1 MKANYLPHLAGRVF
15 GVPLLIQPQ
24 KLSVIL
30 QAIGPRLGLPPGE
43 FEIEGLGVPVVARVT
58 QSPLD
63 EGDDP
68 DEMDDAA
75 RSQKPY
81 LVTPEGVAILGVS
94 GTLVKKASW
103 LDAASGMQSYE
114 SIRADFQDAVR
125 DPRIQGILLD
135 VDSPGGEVG
144 GLFDLADEIYNAR
157 AEKPCMAISDDDAFS
172 AAYAIASSAQ
182 RLFVTRTGGVGSV
195 GVIALHLDQSG
206 FDEKAGRK
214 YTAIYAGA
222 KKNDFNPHEALSG
235 SAKDELQ
242 SEIDRLYD
250 MFVGTV
256 ARNREMKPALVR
268 NTEAGLYYAEKAI
281 SAGFADQVGTFDD
294 ALDAVLEAA
303 TARKQTRVAASAATQ
318 IPIGEMT
325 MSQQVEKK
333 TADAPA
339 APPVPAE
346 VKPPEVPASAA
357 AVAPAVATPVVDA
370 AAIEA
375 RLRAEYEE
383 IAVLC
388 TLSGHPE
395 LVAEMIASKKTV
407 AQVREHLLAIKAQE
421 SQRTAVQSHVQA
433 SPTGAEAQLNAAAQQ
448 LAASR
453 NIPFAQAYVEAM
465 KLHPELYQQ
474 YLAEKSAPVRAN

>member
-30 QAIGPRLGLPPGE
+30 QAIGPRLGLRQAE
-43 FEIEGLGVPVVARVT
+43 IEIEGLGAPVVARMPVD
-58 QSPLD
+58 D
-63 EGDDP
+63 EDDP
-68 DEMDDAA
+68 DEMA
-75 RSQKPY
+75 RSQKRY
-81 LVTPEGVAILGVS
+81 LVTPEGIAVIGVS

-103 LDAASGMQSYE
+103 LDSASGLQSYE
-114 SIRADFQDAVR
+114 SIRADFQDAVG

-157 AEKPCMAISDDDAFS
+157 AEKPCMAIADDDAFS

-182 RLFVTRTGGVGSV
+182 RVFVTRTGGVGSV
-195 GVIALHLDQSG
+195 GVIALHLDQSA

-222 KKNDFNPHEALSG
+222 RKNDFNPHEPLSG

-242 SEIDRLYD
+242 AEIDRLYD

-268 NTEAGLYYAEKAI
+268 NTEAGLCYAEKAI

-294 ALDAVLEAA
+294 ALNAVLEAA
-303 TARKQTRVAASAATQ
+303 TARKQARVAASAATQ
-318 IPIGEMT
+318 IPKGETT
-325 MSQQVEKK
+325 MSQQVETK
-333 TADAPA
+333 TADASA
-339 APPVPAE
+339 VPPVSAE
-346 VKPPEVPASAA
+346 VKSQEPP
-357 AVAPAVATPVVDA
+357 APAATMPVVDA
-370 AAIEA
+370 AAIET

-395 LVAEMIASKKTV
+395 LVAELIASKKTV
-407 AQVREHLLAIKAQE
+407 AQVREHLLALKAQE
-421 SQRTAVQSHVQA
+421 SQRTAIQSHVQG
-433 SPTGAEAQLNAAAQQ
+433 SPTGAEGQLNAAAQQ

>member
-30 QAIGPRLGLPPGE
+30 QAIGPRLGLPTGE

-58 QSPLD
+58 QNPLD

-75 RSQKPY
+75 RVQKPY
-81 LVTPEGVAILGVS
+81 LVTPEGVAIIGVS

-103 LDAASGMQSYE
+103 LDAVSGMQSYE

-157 AEKPCMAISDDDAFS
+157 AEKPCFAIADDDAFS

-195 GVIALHLDQSG
+195 GVIALHLDQSS
-206 FDEKAGRK
+206 FDEKVGRK

-222 KKNDFNPHEALSG
+222 RKNDFNPHEALSG

-242 SEIDRLYD
+242 AEIDRLYD

-303 TARKQTRVAASAATQ
+303 TARKQARVAAPPATQ
-318 IPIGEMT
+318 IPKGEIT

-333 TADAPA
+333 TADASA
-339 APPVPAE
+339 APLVPAE
-346 VKPPEVPASAA
+346 VKLPEAPAPAA
-357 AVAPAVATPVVDA
+357 ALPVVDA
-370 AAIEA
+370 AAIET

-395 LVAEMIASKKTV
+395 LVAELIASKKTV
-407 AQVREHLLAIKAQE
+407 AQVREHLLALKAQE
-421 SQRTAVQSHVQA
+421 SQRTAVQSHVQG

-474 YLAEKSAPVRAN
+474 YLAEKSSQVRAN

>member
-30 QAIGPRLGLPPGE
+30 QAIGPRLGLRQAE
-43 FEIEGLGVPVVARVT
+43 IEIEGLGAPVVARMPV
-58 QSPLD
+58 D
-63 EGDDP
+63 EEDDP
-68 DEMDDAA
+68 DEMA

-81 LVTPEGVAILGVS
+81 LVTPEGIAVIAVS

-144 GLFDLADEIYNAR
+144 GLFDLADEIYHAR
-157 AEKPCMAISDDDAFS
+157 AEKPCMAIADDDAFS

-222 KKNDFNPHEALSG
+222 RKNDFNPHEPLSG

-242 SEIDRLYD
+242 AEIDRLYD

-268 NTEAGLYYAEKAI
+268 NTEAGLCYAEKAI

-294 ALDAVLEAA
+294 ALTAVLEAA
-303 TARKQTRVAASAATQ
+303 TARKQVRVAASAATQ
-318 IPIGEMT
+318 IPKGETT
-325 MSQQVEKK
+325 MSQQVETK

-339 APPVPAE
+339 VPTVSTE
-346 VKPPEVPASAA
+346 VKPTETPAPAA
-357 AVAPAVATPVVDA
+357 ALPVVDA
-370 AAIEA
+370 AAIET

-395 LVAEMIASKKTV
+395 LVAELIASKKTV
-407 AQVREHLLAIKAQE
+407 AQVREHLLSLKAQE
-421 SQRTAVQSHVQA
+421 SQRTAVQSHVQG
-433 SPTGAEAQLNAAAQQ
+433 SPTGAEGQLNAAAQQ

>member
-30 QAIGPRLGLPPGE
+30 QAIGPRLGLPAGE
-43 FEIEGLGVPVVARVT
+43 FEIEGLGVPVIARVA
-58 QSPLD
+58 QNPLD
-63 EGDDP
+63 ETDDP

-81 LVTPEGVAILGVS
+81 LVTPEGVAVIGVS

-103 LDAASGMQSYE
+103 LDSASGLQSYE
-114 SIRADFQDAVR
+114 SIRADFQGAVG

-144 GLFDLADEIYNAR
+144 GLFDLADEVYNAR
-157 AEKPCMAISDDDAFS
+157 AEKPCFAIADDDAFS

-206 FDEKAGRK
+206 FDAKVGRK

-222 KKNDFNPHEALSG
+222 RKNDFNPHEALSG

-242 SEIDRLYD
+242 FEIDRLYD

-303 TARKQTRVAASAATQ
+303 TARKRARVAASAATQ
-318 IPIGEMT
+318 IPEGEMT
-325 MSQQVEKK
+325 MSQQIETK
-333 TADAPA
+333 TADATA

-346 VKPPEVPASAA
+346 MKPPE
-357 AVAPAVATPVVDA
+357 APAPAANAPAVDA
-370 AAIEA
+370 AAIET

-383 IAVLC
+383 IGVLC

-395 LVAEMIASKKTV
+395 LVAELIASRKTV
-407 AQVREHLLAIKAQE
+407 AQVREHLLALKAQE
-421 SQRTAVQSHVQA
+421 SQRTTVQSHVQG
-433 SPTGAEAQLNAAAQQ
+433 SPTGAEAQLNTAAQQ

-474 YLAEKSAPVRAN
+474 YLAEKSAPARAM

>member
-58 QSPLD
+58 QGPLD

-125 DPRIQGILLD
+125 DPRILGILLD

-222 KKNDFNPHEALSG
+222 RKNDFNPHEALSG

-318 IPIGEMT
+318 IPKGEMT

-346 VKPPEVPASAA
+346 VKPPEVPAPAA

>member
-1 MKANYLPHLAGRVF
+1 MRTNYLPHLAGRVF

-30 QAIGPRLGLPPGE
+30 QAIGPRLGLRQAE
-43 FEIEGLGVPVVARVT
+43 IEIEGLGAQVVARM
-58 QSPLD
+58 PLD
-63 EGDDP
+63 EADDP
-68 DEMDDAA
+68 DETDGAA

-81 LVTPEGVAILGVS
+81 LVTPEGVAVIGVS

-103 LDAASGMQSYE
+103 LDAASGLQSYE

-157 AEKPCMAISDDDAFS
+157 AEKPCFAIADDDAFS

-206 FDEKAGRK
+206 FDEKVGRK

-222 KKNDFNPHEALSG
+222 RKNDFNPHEALSG

-242 SEIDRLYD
+242 TEIDRLYD

-303 TARKQTRVAASAATQ
+303 TARKQARVAASAATQ
-318 IPIGEMT
+318 IPKGET
-325 MSQQVEKK
+325 IMSQQVETK

-346 VKPPEVPASAA
+346 VKPPEVPASTAA
-357 AVAPAVATPVVDA
+357 SVVDG

-375 RLRAEYEE
+375 QLRAEYEE

-395 LVAEMIASKKTV
+395 SVAEMIASKKTV
-407 AQVREHLLAIKAQE
+407 AQVREHLLALKAQE
-421 SQRTAVQSHVQA
+421 SQRTAVHSHVQG

>member
-1 MKANYLPHLAGRVF
+1 
-15 GVPLLIQPQ
+15 
-24 KLSVIL
+24 
-30 QAIGPRLGLPPGE
+30 
-43 FEIEGLGVPVVARVT
+43 
-58 QSPLD
+58 
-63 EGDDP
+63 
-68 DEMDDAA
+68 MDDAA

-114 SIRADFQDAVR
+114 CIRADFQDAVR
-125 DPRIQGILLD
+125 DPRILGILLD

-222 KKNDFNPHEALSG
+222 RKNDFNPHEALSG

-318 IPIGEMT
+318 IPKGEMT

>member
-1 MKANYLPHLAGRVF
+1 MKANYLPHLAGRIF

-30 QAIGPRLGLPPGE
+30 QAIGPRLGIPPGE

-58 QSPLD
+58 QNPLD
-63 EGDDP
+63 EGNDP

-75 RSQKPY
+75 RVQKPY
-81 LVTPEGVAILGVS
+81 LVTPEGVAIIGVS

-103 LDAASGMQSYE
+103 LDAVSGMQSYE

-125 DPRIQGILLD
+125 DPRIQGILLE

-157 AEKPCMAISDDDAFS
+157 AEKPCMAIADDDAFS

-206 FDEKAGRK
+206 FDEKVGRK

-222 KKNDFNPHEALSG
+222 RKNDFNPHEALSG

-242 SEIDRLYD
+242 TEIDRLYD

-303 TARKQTRVAASAATQ
+303 TARKQARVAASAATQ

-333 TADAPA
+333 TAAAPA

-357 AVAPAVATPVVDA
+357 AVLVAPAAAAPVVDA

-388 TLSGHPE
+388 TLSGHPD
-395 LVAEMIASKKTV
+395 LAAEMIASRKTV
-407 AQVREHLLAIKAQE
+407 AQVREHLLALKAQE
-421 SQRTAVQSHVQA
+421 SQRTAVQSHVQG
-433 SPTGAEAQLNAAAQQ
+433 SPKP
-448 LAASR
+448 S
-453 NIPFAQAYVEAM
+453 
-465 KLHPELYQQ
+465 
-474 YLAEKSAPVRAN
+474 

>member
-30 QAIGPRLGLPPGE
+30 QAIGPRLGLPAGDI
-43 FEIEGLGVPVVARVT
+43 EIDGLGTPVLARMA
-58 QSPLD
+58 PDDL
-63 EGDDP
+63 DDP
-68 DEMDDAA
+68 DEMED
-75 RSQKPY
+75 STCGQKPY
-81 LVTPEGVAILGVS
+81 LVTPDGIAVIGVS

-103 LDAASGMQSYE
+103 LDAVSGMQSYE

-157 AEKPCMAISDDDAFS
+157 AQKPVYAIADDDAYS
-172 AAYAIASSAQ
+172 AAYAIASSAD
-182 RLFVTRTGGVGSV
+182 RLFVTRTGGVGSI
-195 GVIALHLDQSG
+195 GVIALHMDQSG

-214 YTAIYAGA
+214 YTAIFAGA
-222 KKNDFNPHEALSG
+222 RKNDFNPHEALSS

-242 SEIDRLYD
+242 LEIDRLYG
-250 MFVGTV
+250 MFVGAV
-256 ARNREMKPALVR
+256 ARNRGMKPALVR
-268 NTEAGLYYAEKAI
+268 NTEAGLYFAEKSI
-281 SAGFADQVGTFDD
+281 NAGLADQVGTFDD

-303 TARKQTRVAASAATQ
+303 TAHKRARVAASAATQ
-318 IPIGEMT
+318 IPEGEIT
-325 MSQQVEKK
+325 MAKEVEK
-333 TADAPA
+333 TADANQTPA
-339 APPVPAE
+339 APAPETKPAE
-346 VKPPEVPASAA
+346 SPAAPQPAA
-357 AVAPAVATPVVDA
+357 PVVDV
-370 AAIEA
+370 AAIET

-395 LVAEMIASKKTV
+395 LVAELIASRKTV
-407 AQVREHLLAIKAQE
+407 VQVREHLLALKAQE
-421 SQRTAVQSHVQA
+421 SQRTAVQSHVQG

-474 YLAEKSAPVRAN
+474 YLAEKSAPIRAM

>member
-81 LVTPEGVAILGVS
+81 LVTPEGVAIIGVS

-125 DPRIQGILLD
+125 DPRILGILLD

-222 KKNDFNPHEALSG
+222 RKNDFNPHEALSG

-339 APPVPAE
+339 APVPAE
-346 VKPPEVPASAA
+346 VKPAEVPASAA

>member
-30 QAIGPRLGLPPGE
+30 QAVGPRLGLRQGE
-43 FEIEGLGVPVVARVT
+43 IEIEGLGAPVVARMPV
-58 QSPLD
+58 D
-63 EGDDP
+63 EEDDP
-68 DEMDDAA
+68 DEMA

-81 LVTPEGVAILGVS
+81 LVTPEGIAVIGVS

-103 LDAASGMQSYE
+103 LDAVSGMQSYE
-114 SIRADFQDAVR
+114 SIRAAFQDAVG

-157 AEKPCMAISDDDAFS
+157 AEKPCMAIADDDAFS

-195 GVIALHLDQSG
+195 GVIALHLDQSA

-222 KKNDFNPHEALSG
+222 RKNDFNPHEALS
-235 SAKDELQ
+235 SAAKDELQ
-242 SEIDRLYD
+242 AEIDRLYD

-268 NTEAGLYYAEKAI
+268 NTEAGLCYAEKAI

-294 ALDAVLEAA
+294 ALNAVLEAA
-303 TARKQTRVAASAATQ
+303 TTRKQARVAASAATQ
-318 IPIGEMT
+318 IPKGETT
-325 MSQQVEKK
+325 MSQQVETK

-339 APPVPAE
+339 VPLVSAE
-346 VKPPEVPASAA
+346 VKHPEAPAPAA
-357 AVAPAVATPVVDA
+357 ALPVVDA
-370 AAIEA
+370 AAIET

-395 LVAEMIASKKTV
+395 LVAELIASKKTV
-407 AQVREHLLAIKAQE
+407 AQVREHLLALKAQE
-421 SQRTAVQSHVQA
+421 SQRTAVQSHVQGN
-433 SPTGAEAQLNAAAQQ
+433 PTGAEAQLNAAAQQ

>member
-30 QAIGPRLGLPPGE
+30 QAIGPRLGLPAG
-43 FEIEGLGVPVVARVT
+43 EIEVQGSGVPVVARMRI
-58 QSPLD
+58 D
-63 EGDDP
+63 ENNP
-68 DEMDDAA
+68 DEMDDSAQG
-75 RSQKPY
+75 QKPY
-81 LVTPEGVAILGVS
+81 LVTPDGIAVIGVS

-103 LDAASGMQSYE
+103 LDAVSGLQSYE
-114 SIRADFQDAVR
+114 SIRAGFQDAVG
-125 DPRIQGILLD
+125 DPRIQGIVLD

-144 GLFDLADEIYNAR
+144 GLFDLADEIYSAR
-157 AEKPCMAISDDDAFS
+157 AEKPCIAIADDDAFS

-182 RLFVTRTGGVGSV
+182 RVFVTRTGGVGSV
-195 GVIALHLDQSG
+195 GVIALHLDQSA

-222 KKNDFNPHEALSG
+222 RKNDFNPHEPLSG

-242 SEIDRLYD
+242 AEIDRLYG
-250 MFVGTV
+250 MFAGTV
-256 ARNREMKPALVR
+256 ARNREMKLALVR

-294 ALDAVLEAA
+294 ALGAVLEAA
-303 TARKQTRVAASAATQ
+303 TARKQARVAASAATQ
-318 IPIGEMT
+318 IPKGEAT
-325 MSQQVEKK
+325 MSQQVETK

-339 APPVPAE
+339 VPLVSAE
-346 VKPPEVPASAA
+346 VKLPEAPAPAA
-357 AVAPAVATPVVDA
+357 ALPVVDA

-388 TLSGHPE
+388 TLSGHPQLAAE
-395 LVAEMIASKKTV
+395 LIASKKTV
-407 AQVREHLLAIKAQE
+407 AQVREHLLSLKAQE
-421 SQRTAVQSHVQA
+421 SRRTAVQSHVQG

-474 YLAEKSAPVRAN
+474 YLAEKSATVRPK

>member
-30 QAIGPRLGLPPGE
+30 QAIGPRLGLRQAE
-43 FEIEGLGVPVVARVT
+43 IEIEGLGVPVAARM
-58 QSPLD
+58 PLD
-63 EGDDP
+63 EGEDL
-68 DEMDDAA
+68 DEMDDGA
-75 RSQKPY
+75 RRQKPY
-81 LVTPEGVAILGVS
+81 LVTPDGIAVIGVS

-103 LDAASGMQSYE
+103 LDAVSGMQSYE

-157 AEKPCMAISDDDAFS
+157 AEKPCFAIADDDAFS

-195 GVIALHLDQSG
+195 GVIALHLDQSA

-222 KKNDFNPHEALSG
+222 RKNDFNPHEALS
-235 SAKDELQ
+235 SAAKDELQ
-242 SEIDRLYD
+242 AEIDRLYD

-268 NTEAGLYYAEKAI
+268 NTEAGLCYAEKAI
-281 SAGFADQVGTFDD
+281 SAGFADQVGTFDA
-294 ALDAVLEAA
+294 ALNAVLEAVK
-303 TARKQTRVAASAATQ
+303 ARKQARVAASAATQ
-318 IPIGEMT
+318 IPKGETT
-325 MSQQVEKK
+325 MSQQLETK

-339 APPVPAE
+339 VSPVSTEMKPSEAPAP
-346 VKPPEVPASAA
+346 AA
-357 AVAPAVATPVVDA
+357 ALPVVDA
-370 AAIEA
+370 AAIET

-395 LVAEMIASKKTV
+395 LVAELIASKRTV
-407 AQVREHLLAIKAQE
+407 AQVREHLLALKAQQ
-421 SQRTAVQSHVQA
+421 SQRTAVQSHVQG
-433 SPTGAEAQLNAAAQQ
+433 SPTGAEGQLNSAAQQ

-474 YLAEKSAPVRAN
+474 YLAEKSAPMRAN

>member
-30 QAIGPRLGLPPGE
+30 QAIGPRLGLPAGDI
-43 FEIEGLGVPVVARVT
+43 EIEGLGVPVLARVA
-58 QSPLD
+58 PDDL
-63 EGDDP
+63 DDP
-68 DEMDDAA
+68 DDMDDAA
-75 RSQKPY
+75 SRQKPY
-81 LVTPEGVAILGVS
+81 LVTPDGIAVLGVS

-103 LDAASGMQSYE
+103 LDAVSGMQSYE

-157 AEKPCMAISDDDAFS
+157 AQKPVYAIADDDAYS
-172 AAYAIASSAQ
+172 AAYAIASSAD
-182 RLFVTRTGGVGSV
+182 RLFVTRTGGVGSI
-195 GVIALHLDQSG
+195 GVIALHMDQSG

-214 YTAIYAGA
+214 YTAIFAGA
-222 KKNDFNPHEALSG
+222 RKNDFNPHEALSS

-242 SEIDRLYD
+242 LEIDRLYG
-250 MFVGTV
+250 MFVGAV
-256 ARNREMKPALVR
+256 ARNRGMKPALVR
-268 NTEAGLYYAEKAI
+268 NTEAGLYFAEKSI
-281 SAGFADQVGTFDD
+281 NAGLADQVGTFDD

-303 TARKQTRVAASAATQ
+303 TARKRARVAASAATQ
-318 IPIGEMT
+318 IPEGETT
-325 MSQQVEKK
+325 MAKEVEK
-333 TADAPA
+333 TADANQTTAAPAPETKPAESPA
-339 APPVPAE
+339 APQ
-346 VKPPEVPASAA
+346 SAA
-357 AVAPAVATPVVDA
+357 PVVDA
-370 AAIEA
+370 AAIET

-395 LVAEMIASKKTV
+395 LVAELIASRKTV
-407 AQVREHLLAIKAQE
+407 AQVREHLLALKAQE
-421 SQRTAVQSHVQA
+421 SQRTAVQSHVQG

-474 YLAEKSAPVRAN
+474 YLAEKSAPARAM

>member
-81 LVTPEGVAILGVS
+81 LVTPEGVAIIGVS

-125 DPRIQGILLD
+125 DPRILGILLD

-222 KKNDFNPHEALSG
+222 RKNDFNPHEALSG

-339 APPVPAE
+339 PPPVPAE

-357 AVAPAVATPVVDA
+357 AVAPAVATSVVDA

>member
-1 MKANYLPHLAGRVF
+1 M
-15 GVPLLIQPQ
+15 LIQPQ

-30 QAIGPRLGLPPGE
+30 QAIGPRLGLRE
-43 FEIEGLGVPVVARVT
+43 AEIEIEGLGAPVVARM
-58 QSPLD
+58 PLD

-81 LVTPEGVAILGVS
+81 LVTPECVAVIGVS

-103 LDAASGMQSYE
+103 LDSASGLQSYE
-114 SIRADFQDAVR
+114 SIRADFQDAVG

-157 AEKPCMAISDDDAFS
+157 AEKPCMAIADDDAFS

-182 RLFVTRTGGVGSV
+182 RLFLTRTGGVGSV

-206 FDEKAGRK
+206 FDAKVGRK

-222 KKNDFNPHEALSG
+222 RKNDFNPHEALSG
-235 SAKDELQ
+235 SAKDDLQ

-303 TARKQTRVAASAATQ
+303 TARKRARVAASAATQ
-318 IPIGEMT
+318 IPEGEMT
-325 MSQQVEKK
+325 MSQQIETK

-346 VKPPEVPASAA
+346 MKPPDAPAPAA
-357 AVAPAVATPVVDA
+357 AAPVVDA
-370 AAIEA
+370 AAIET

-395 LVAEMIASKKTV
+395 LVAELIASKKTV
-407 AQVREHLLAIKAQE
+407 AQVREHLLALKAQE
-421 SQRTAVQSHVQA
+421 SQRTAVQSHVQG

-474 YLAEKSAPVRAN
+474 YLAEKSAPARAM

>member
-30 QAIGPRLGLPPGE
+30 QAIGPRLGLRQAE
-43 FEIEGLGVPVVARVT
+43 IEIEGLGAPVVARMLV
-58 QSPLD
+58 D
-63 EGDDP
+63 EEDDP
-68 DEMDDAA
+68 DEMA

-81 LVTPEGVAILGVS
+81 LVTPEGIAVIAVS

-114 SIRADFQDAVR
+114 SIRADFQDAVH
-125 DPRIQGILLD
+125 DPRIHGILLD

-144 GLFDLADEIYNAR
+144 GLFDLADEIYGAR
-157 AEKPCMAISDDDAFS
+157 AEKPCFAIADDDAFS

-195 GVIALHLDQSG
+195 GVIALHLDQSA

-222 KKNDFNPHEALSG
+222 RKNDFNPHEALS
-235 SAKDELQ
+235 SAAKDELQ
-242 SEIDRLYD
+242 AEIDRLYD

-268 NTEAGLYYAEKAI
+268 NTEAGLCYAEKAI

-303 TARKQTRVAASAATQ
+303 TAPKQTRVAASAATQ
-318 IPIGEMT
+318 IPKGETT
-325 MSQQVEKK
+325 MSQQVETK

-339 APPVPAE
+339 VPLVSAE
-346 VKPPEVPASAA
+346 VKTPE
-357 AVAPAVATPVVDA
+357 APAPAAGLPVVDA
-370 AAIEA
+370 AAIET
-375 RLRAEYEE
+375 RLREEYEE

-395 LVAEMIASKKTV
+395 LVAELIASKRTV
-407 AQVREHLLAIKAQE
+407 AQVREHLLSLKAQE
-421 SQRTAVQSHVQA
+421 SQRTAVQSHVQGR
-433 SPTGAEAQLNAAAQQ
+433 PTGAEAQLNAAAQQ

>member
-30 QAIGPRLGLPPGE
+30 QALGPRLGLRE
-43 FEIEGLGVPVVARVT
+43 AEIEIGGLGAPVVARM
-58 QSPLD
+58 PLD

-81 LVTPEGVAILGVS
+81 LVTPDGVAVIGVA

-103 LDAASGMQSYE
+103 LDSASGLQSYE
-114 SIRADFQDAVR
+114 SIRADFQDAVG

-144 GLFDLADEIYNAR
+144 GLFDLADEIYDAR
-157 AEKPCMAISDDDAFS
+157 TEKPCFAIADDDAFS

-206 FDEKAGRK
+206 FDEKVGRK

-222 KKNDFNPHEALSG
+222 RKNDFSPHEALSG

-242 SEIDRLYD
+242 GEIDRLYD

-294 ALDAVLEAA
+294 ALDALLEAA
-303 TARKQTRVAASAATQ
+303 TARKRARVAASAATQ
-318 IPIGEMT
+318 IPEGEMT
-325 MSQQVEKK
+325 MSQQIETK

-346 VKPPEVPASAA
+346 TQPPEAPASVAA
-357 AVAPAVATPVVDA
+357 ATPLVDA
-370 AAIEA
+370 AAIET

-395 LVAEMIASKKTV
+395 LVAELIASRKTV
-407 AQVREHLLAIKAQE
+407 AQVREHLLALKAQE
-421 SQRTAVQSHVQA
+421 SQRTAVQSHVQG
-433 SPTGAEAQLNAAAQQ
+433 SPTGAEAQLNAAAHQ

-474 YLAEKSAPVRAN
+474 YLAEKSAPARAM

>member
-30 QAIGPRLGLPPGE
+30 QAIGPRLGLRQAE
-43 FEIEGLGVPVVARVT
+43 IEIEGLGVPVVARMPV
-58 QSPLD
+58 D
-63 EGDDP
+63 EEDDP
-68 DEMDDAA
+68 DEMA

-81 LVTPEGVAILGVS
+81 LVTPDGIAVIAVS

-125 DPRIQGILLD
+125 DPRIHGILLD

-157 AEKPCMAISDDDAFS
+157 AEKPCMAIADDDAFS

-195 GVIALHLDQSG
+195 GVIALHLDQSA
-206 FDEKAGRK
+206 FDEMAGRK

-222 KKNDFNPHEALSG
+222 RKNDFNPHEALS
-235 SAKDELQ
+235 SAAKDELQ
-242 SEIDRLYD
+242 AEIDRLYD

-268 NTEAGLYYAEKAI
+268 NTEAGLCYAEKAI

-294 ALDAVLEAA
+294 ALNAVLEAA
-303 TARKQTRVAASAATQ
+303 TARKQARVAASAATQ
-318 IPIGEMT
+318 IPKGETT
-325 MSQQVEKK
+325 MSQQVETK

-339 APPVPAE
+339 VPLVSAE
-346 VKPPEVPASAA
+346 VKPTETPAA
-357 AVAPAVATPVVDA
+357 AAALPVVDA
-370 AAIEA
+370 AAIET

-395 LVAEMIASKKTV
+395 LVAELIASKKTV
-407 AQVREHLLAIKAQE
+407 AQVREHLLSLKAQE
-421 SQRTAVQSHVQA
+421 SQRTAVQSHVQG
-433 SPTGAEAQLNAAAQQ
+433 SPTGAEGQLNAAAQQ

>member
-30 QAIGPRLGLPPGE
+30 QAIGPRLGLPDGDI
-43 FEIEGLGVPVVARVT
+43 EIDGLGLPVVARMT
-58 QSPLD
+58 PMPDDL
-63 EGDDP
+63 DDP

-81 LVTPEGVAILGVS
+81 LVTPEGIAVIGVS

-103 LDAASGMQSYE
+103 LDAASGMQSYDG
-114 SIRADFQDAVR
+114 IRSDFQDAVR
-125 DPRIQGILLD
+125 DPRIQGILLE

-144 GLFDLADEIYNAR
+144 GLFDLADEIYDAR
-157 AEKPCMAISDDDAFS
+157 AEKPCFAIADDDAYS

-182 RLFVTRTGGVGSV
+182 RLFITRTGGVGSV

-206 FDEKAGRK
+206 FDEKVGRK

-222 KKNDFNPHEALSG
+222 RKNDFNPHEALSG

-242 SEIDRLYD
+242 TEIDRLYD

-281 SAGFADQVGTFDD
+281 SAGLADQVGTFDD

-303 TARKQTRVAASAATQ
+303 SAHKQARVAVSAATQ
-318 IPIGEMT
+318 IPKGETT

-339 APPVPAE
+339 APPVSAE
-346 VKPPEVPASAA
+346 VKPTEAPASAA
-357 AVAPAVATPVVDA
+357 ATAVPALDA

-407 AQVREHLLAIKAQE
+407 AQVREHLLALKAQE
-421 SQRTAVQSHVQA
+421 SQRTAVQSHVQG

-465 KLHPELYQQ
+465 KVHPELYQQ

>member
-43 FEIEGLGVPVVARVT
+43 FEIEGLGVPVVSRVT

-81 LVTPEGVAILGVS
+81 LVTPEGVAILGIS

-125 DPRIQGILLD
+125 DPRILGILLD

-157 AEKPCMAISDDDAFS
+157 AEKPCMAIADDDAFS

-318 IPIGEMT
+318 IPKGEMT

-357 AVAPAVATPVVDA
+357 IAPAAATPVVDA

-395 LVAEMIASKKTV
+395 LRS
-407 AQVREHLLAIKAQE
+407 
-421 SQRTAVQSHVQA
+421 
-433 SPTGAEAQLNAAAQQ
+433 EA
-448 LAASR
+448 R
-453 NIPFAQAYVEAM
+453 
-465 KLHPELYQQ
+465 
-474 YLAEKSAPVRAN
+474 R

>member
-30 QAIGPRLGLPPGE
+30 QAIGPRLGLRQAE
-43 FEIEGLGVPVVARVT
+43 IEIEGLGAPLVARL
-58 QSPLD
+58 PLD
-63 EGDDP
+63 DGEDL
-68 DEMDDAA
+68 DEMDDGA
-75 RSQKPY
+75 RRQKPY
-81 LVTPEGVAILGVS
+81 LVTPDGIAVIGVS

-103 LDAASGMQSYE
+103 LDAVSGMQSYE

-157 AEKPCMAISDDDAFS
+157 AEKPCFAIADDDAFS

-195 GVIALHLDQSG
+195 GVIALHLDQSA

-222 KKNDFNPHEALSG
+222 RKNDFNPHEALS
-235 SAKDELQ
+235 SAAKDELQ
-242 SEIDRLYD
+242 AEIDRLYD

-268 NTEAGLYYAEKAI
+268 NTEAGLCYAEKAI
-281 SAGFADQVGTFDD
+281 SAGFADQVGTFDA
-294 ALDAVLEAA
+294 ALNAVLEAVK
-303 TARKQTRVAASAATQ
+303 ARKQARVAASAATQ
-318 IPIGEMT
+318 IPKGETT
-325 MSQQVEKK
+325 MSQQLETK

-339 APPVPAE
+339 VPPVSTEMKPSEAPA
-346 VKPPEVPASAA
+346 PAA
-357 AVAPAVATPVVDA
+357 ALPVVDA
-370 AAIEA
+370 AAIET

-395 LVAEMIASKKTV
+395 LVAELIASKRTV
-407 AQVREHLLAIKAQE
+407 AQVREHLLALKAQQ
-421 SQRTAVQSHVQA
+421 SQRTAVQSHVQG
-433 SPTGAEAQLNAAAQQ
+433 SPTGAEGQLNSAAQQ

>member
-30 QAIGPRLGLPPGE
+30 QAIGPRLGLPAGE
-43 FEIEGLGVPVVARVT
+43 FEIDGLGVPVIARVT
-58 QSPLD
+58 QNPLD

-81 LVTPEGVAILGVS
+81 LVTPQGVAIIGVS
-94 GTLVKKASW
+94 GTLVKRASW

-114 SIRADFQDAVR
+114 SIRADFQDAVG

-157 AEKPCMAISDDDAFS
+157 AEKPCFAIADDDAYS
-172 AAYAIASSAQ
+172 AAYAIASGTQ

-222 KKNDFNPHEALSG
+222 RKNDFNPHEALSG

-303 TARKQTRVAASAATQ
+303 TARKRARVAASAATQ
-318 IPIGEMT
+318 IPEGEMT
-325 MSQQVEKK
+325 MSQQIETK
-333 TADAPA
+333 TADASA

-346 VKPPEVPASAA
+346 MKPPEAPASAA
-357 AVAPAVATPVVDA
+357 AAAPVVDA
-370 AAIEA
+370 AAIET

-395 LVAEMIASKKTV
+395 LVAELIASRKTV
-407 AQVREHLLAIKAQE
+407 AQVREHLLALKAQE
-421 SQRTAVQSHVQA
+421 SQRTAVQSHVQG

-474 YLAEKSAPVRAN
+474 YLAEKSAPTRAM

>member
-30 QAIGPRLGLPPGE
+30 QAIGPRLGLRQAE
-43 FEIEGLGVPVVARVT
+43 IEIEGLGAPVVARM
-58 QSPLD
+58 PAD
-63 EGDDP
+63 EEDDP
-68 DEMDDAA
+68 DEMA

-81 LVTPEGVAILGVS
+81 LVTPEGIAVIGVS

-103 LDAASGMQSYE
+103 LDSASGLQSYE
-114 SIRADFQDAVR
+114 SIRANFQDAIG

-157 AEKPCMAISDDDAFS
+157 AEKPCFAIADDDAFS

-206 FDEKAGRK
+206 FDEKTGRK
-214 YTAIYAGA
+214 YTAIFAGA
-222 KKNDFNPHEALSG
+222 RKNDFNPHEPLSG

-242 SEIDRLYD
+242 AEIDRLYD
-250 MFVGTV
+250 TFVGTV

-268 NTEAGLYYAEKAI
+268 NTEAGLCYAEKAI
-281 SAGFADQVGTFDD
+281 SAGFADQVGTFND
-294 ALDAVLEAA
+294 ALNAVLEAA
-303 TARKQTRVAASAATQ
+303 TARKQVRVAASTATQ
-318 IPIGEMT
+318 IPKGETT
-325 MSQQVEKK
+325 MSQQVETK

-339 APPVPAE
+339 VPLVSAE
-346 VKPPEVPASAA
+346 VKLPEAPAPAA
-357 AVAPAVATPVVDA
+357 ALPVVDA
-370 AAIEA
+370 AAIET

-395 LVAEMIASKKTV
+395 LVAELIASKKTV
-407 AQVREHLLAIKAQE
+407 AQVREHLLSLKAQE
-421 SQRTAVQSHVQA
+421 SQRTAIQSHVQG

>member
-30 QAIGPRLGLPPGE
+30 QAIGPRLGLPEETSRSTGWACRCWRECAPDD
-43 FEIEGLGVPVVARVT
+43 L
-58 QSPLD
+58 
-63 EGDDP
+63 DDP

-75 RSQKPY
+75 CGQKPY
-81 LVTPEGVAILGVS
+81 LVTPDGIAVISVS

-103 LDAASGMQSYE
+103 LDAVSGMQSYE

-157 AEKPCMAISDDDAFS
+157 AQKPVYAIADDDAYS
-172 AAYAIASSAQ
+172 AAYAIASSAE

-195 GVIALHLDQSG
+195 GVIALHMDQSG
-206 FDEKAGRK
+206 FDEKAGRSTPRSSPAPGRTISTRTK
-214 YTAIYAGA
+214 RCPVRPRTNCKRRSIGSTACSS
-222 KKNDFNPHEALSG
+222 AL
-235 SAKDELQ
+235 
-242 SEIDRLYD
+242 
-250 MFVGTV
+250 V
-256 ARNREMKPALVR
+256 ARNRGMKPALVR
-268 NTEAGLYYAEKAI
+268 NTEAGLYFAEKSI
-281 SAGFADQVGTFDD
+281 NAGLADQVGTFDD

-303 TARKQTRVAASAATQ
+303 TARKRARVAASAATQ
-318 IPIGEMT
+318 IPEGETT
-325 MSQQVEKK
+325 MAKEVEK
-333 TADAPA
+333 TADANQTTAAPAPETKPPRESPA
-339 APPVPAE
+339 APQ
-346 VKPPEVPASAA
+346 SAA
-357 AVAPAVATPVVDA
+357 PVVDA
-370 AAIEA
+370 AAIET

-395 LVAEMIASKKTV
+395 LVAELIASRKTV
-407 AQVREHLLAIKAQE
+407 AQVREHLLALKAQE
-421 SQRTAVQSHVQA
+421 SQRTAVQSHVQG

-474 YLAEKSAPVRAN
+474 YLAEKSAPARAM